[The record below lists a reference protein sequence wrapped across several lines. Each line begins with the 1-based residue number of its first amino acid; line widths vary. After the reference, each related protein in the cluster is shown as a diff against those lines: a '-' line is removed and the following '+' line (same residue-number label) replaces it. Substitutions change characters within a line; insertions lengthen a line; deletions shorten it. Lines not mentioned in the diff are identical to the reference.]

1 MKKIISSPY
10 LKFIILGIV
19 LLSFPTL
26 NEMGLMKSSTL
37 TTMGTV
43 LIYALIA
50 LGFSMLMGYA
60 GLISLGTSGFMGLG
74 AYAIAYLTQS
84 IGIPFIYA
92 FFLSLL
98 IPLIIGLIVGLVSL
112 RVEGMYLAIATLG
125 ISEILRKSFIEFID
139 VTGGPA
145 GFILTRYPT
154 ILGFQTNKQS
164 IFYLIVIV
172 LIIGIVVM
180 HHITNSRFG
189 RAFLAMRGSEAAAQA
204 MGVNLLYY
212 RLLAFFLATLYAIVG
227 GVLYV
232 SYIRYISP
240 NDFDIVLSLNVL
252 AIIIVG
258 GQRSIFGVI
267 AGSFVVVGFSNIV
280 LKQLPII
287 GQMSGITFI
296 FSGLILVIVLLFYPA
311 GLVGLFYDL
320 QKFYFKAKLKLQEVI
335 KNVSK

>member
-1 MKKIISSPY
+1 MKKIINSPY

-74 AYAIAYLTQS
+74 AYAIAYLTQG

-145 GFILTRYPT
+145 GFIMTRYPT

-164 IFYLIVIV
+164 VFYLIVMV
-172 LIIGIVVM
+172 LLIGIIVM
-180 HHITNSRFG
+180 HHITNSKFG

-212 RLLAFFLATLYAIVG
+212 RLLAFFLATFYAIVG

-267 AGSFVVVGFSNIV
+267 AGSFVVIGFSNIV

>member
-1 MKKIISSPY
+1 MKKILKSPY
-10 LKFIILGIV
+10 LKFILLAVV

-26 NEMGLMKSSTL
+26 NEMGIMKSSTL

-84 IGIPFIYA
+84 MGIPFIYA
-92 FFLSLL
+92 FFISLL
-98 IPLIIGLIVGLVSL
+98 LPLIIGLLVGLVSL

-125 ISEILRKSFIEFID
+125 VSEILRKSFIEFID
-139 VTGGPA
+139 YTGGPT
-145 GFILTRYPT
+145 GLILTKYP
-154 ILGFQTNKQS
+154 IIFGVQTNKQM

-172 LIIGIVVM
+172 LLLGMIVM
-180 HHITNSRFG
+180 HNITSSKFG

-204 MGVNLLYY
+204 MGVNLLKY
-212 RLLAFFLATLYAIVG
+212 RLLAFFLATLYAIIG
-227 GVLYV
+227 GILYV
-232 SYIRYISP
+232 SYIRYIGP
-240 NDFDIVLSLNVL
+240 GDFDIVLSLNIL
-252 AIIIVG
+252 AIIIIG

-267 AGSFVVVGFSNIV
+267 AGSFVVIGFSNIV

-287 GQMSGITFI
+287 GQMSGITYI

-320 QKFYFKAKLKLQEVI
+320 QKLYFKAKLKFKEVI
-335 KNVSK
+335 KNGSK